1 MMKPNNQRFNMTYS
15 KREAPVLVPI
25 EYQLCEELG
34 LDRSA
39 LHKRAVKDLWN
50 RRQESTLNLI

>member
-1 MMKPNNQRFNMTYS
+1 MTYS

-34 LDRSA
+34 IDRSE